1 MSTRRRLP
9 RQPADWPGR
18 YHFEDVPDVLDNSC
32 CVVDIS
38 RMGAGVEIF
47 GDSPIDPIGRR
58 VSIDVEGP
66 SNGSIWIHMEG
77 LVRNASSGPVGG
89 VRIGI
94 EFVGLSEVELAI
106 LDALEQMQVAW

>member
-18 YHFEDVPDVLDNSC
+18 YHFEDVPDLLENTC
-32 CVVDIS
+32 RVVDIS
-38 RMGAGVEIF
+38 RVGAGIEVL
-47 GDSPIDPIGRR
+47 GDTPLDPIGRR
-58 VSIDVEGP
+58 LIVDVEGP

-77 LVRNASSGPVGG
+77 IVRNASIRPSGR
-89 VRIGI
+89 VRIGM
-94 EFVGLSEVELAI
+94 EFVGLSEVERAI